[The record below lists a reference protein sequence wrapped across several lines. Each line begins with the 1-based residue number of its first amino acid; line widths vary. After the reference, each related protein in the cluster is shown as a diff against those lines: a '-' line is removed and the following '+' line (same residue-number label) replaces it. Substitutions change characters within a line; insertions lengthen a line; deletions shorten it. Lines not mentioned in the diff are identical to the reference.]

1 MFVLLVNSKRH
12 FDNTAEKLKR
22 LHDCVNSNLH
32 MDVRNIL
39 QPNHPHPHPPAPK
52 NLAKAKTKL
61 NGTTTDLYFNMNNQ
75 IYRIMLN
82 LIRKKRTHIYRIG

>member
-12 FDNTAEKLKR
+12 FDNTAEKLKC
-22 LHDCVNSNLH
+22 LHDCVRSNSNLH
-32 MDVRNIL
+32 MYVRNIL
-39 QPNHPHPHPPAPK
+39 QSPTLHPTPK
-52 NLAKAKTKL
+52 NLAKAKAKL

-82 LIRKKRTHIYRIG
+82 LIRKKTGHIYIE

>member
-12 FDNTAEKLKR
+12 FDNTAEKLKC
-22 LHDCVNSNLH
+22 LHDCVRSNSNLH
-32 MDVRNIL
+32 MYVRNIL
-39 QPNHPHPHPPAPK
+39 QSPPPK

>member
-12 FDNTAEKLKR
+12 FDNTAEKLKC
-22 LHDCVNSNLH
+22 LHDSVNSNLH
-32 MDVRNIL
+32 MYVRNIL
-39 QPNHPHPHPPAPK
+39 QSPPPTLHPPPK

-82 LIRKKRTHIYRIG
+82 LIRKKRTHLYRIG